1 MEYLKEYDFTDDDIN
16 DLKEILDDNDINE
29 IVLDEALIRNILDYL
44 KSLGIKN
51 VKEVLF
57 NKPYIIYSS
66 INAIDRAIN
75 NYDGDIINLINE
87 DIRNIELLDI

>member
-16 DLKEILDDNDINE
+16 ELKEILDDNDINE
-29 IVLDEALIRNILDYL
+29 IILEETLIKNMLDYL
-44 KSLGIKN
+44 KNIGIKS
-51 VKEVLF
+51 VKDVLF
-57 NKPYIIYSS
+57 MKPYIIYSS